1 MKLGK
6 HILGVGAMT
15 GISRI
20 FGFVRDMLIARV
32 LGAGRLSDIFLAA
45 FKLPNLFRDLL
56 GEGALSAIFIPMYA
70 ESKKDESFARNVFSW
85 LMAGLLCLIIL
96 FEIFMPL
103 VVWVLAPGFDA
114 TPGKMEMTVT
124 ISRIMFVYVLFV
136 CGSAFLSAILNA
148 FSRFLLAAFMPVLLN
163 IMLIGALLIAMFYGA
178 TNVLYLMAGTVVL
191 SGIIQ
196 FCILWSRIRHRHFG
210 LRLVIPRWTPGIR
223 SMFRRL
229 GVSIVGSGF
238 YQITIIVGT
247 LVASFQSGAVSWLY
261 YADRI
266 VQLPFAMIGLAV
278 GTVLMSSIS
287 NALADKNMRGIYIQQ
302 NSSMRKSLMLI
313 FPCVVGLV
321 VLAEPIIRCLFQYGA
336 WTPESTHAVARAIQ
350 IQALVLPA
358 MLVSQIYSKTLY
370 ASQDVRTPVRTSMVS
385 LGIAAVLYGV
395 LFPFVGYLA
404 IPIGVVVSGYIKNY
418 LLGRACRARG
428 LVSHDARTRRTVAG
442 FALWSGAVGVMLA
455 MVPVTGIWVLAFAIA
470 GYGIIYL
477 PGAYL
482 IDRLMARL
490 K

>member
-1 MKLGK
+1 
-6 HILGVGAMT
+6 
-15 GISRI
+15 
-20 FGFVRDMLIARV
+20 
-32 LGAGRLSDIFLAA
+32 
-45 FKLPNLFRDLL
+45 
-56 GEGALSAIFIPMYA
+56 
-70 ESKKDESFARNVFSW
+70 
-85 LMAGLLCLIIL
+85 
-96 FEIFMPL
+96 
-103 VVWVLAPGFDA
+103 
-114 TPGKMEMTVT
+114 
-124 ISRIMFVYVLFV
+124 
-136 CGSAFLSAILNA
+136 
-148 FSRFLLAAFMPVLLN
+148 
-163 IMLIGALLIAMFYGA
+163 
-178 TNVLYLMAGTVVL
+178 
-191 SGIIQ
+191 
-196 FCILWSRIRHRHFG
+196 
-210 LRLVIPRWTPGIR
+210 
-223 SMFRRL
+223 
-229 GVSIVGSGF
+229 
-238 YQITIIVGT
+238 
-247 LVASFQSGAVSWLY
+247 
-261 YADRI
+261 
-266 VQLPFAMIGLAV
+266 
-278 GTVLMSSIS
+278 
-287 NALADKNMRGIYIQQ
+287 
-302 NSSMRKSLMLI
+302 MLI